1 MHVDQAGRH
10 YTTMGGERR
19 SYPTYLLRRSYR
31 DEQGRPRK
39 ETLANL
45 TGLPPESI
53 EALRATLKGRTLVDA
68 EAEFE
73 AERSVPHGDAAA
85 AHVMAARLGL
95 RDLLG
100 PACAERD
107 IAYALVVSRAVRPAP
122 KLATARWWA
131 GGDTT
136 LGADLG
142 VAAASTDEVYAAMD
156 WLTARQRQIEAKLAA
171 RHLAAGGIAMFD
183 LSSSWVEGSC
193 CELAAFGHSRDGKR
207 GRRQI
212 EYGLLT
218 DPVGRPVAV
227 EVLAGNTADPESFK
241 TAVTRIRGDFGIE
254 RLIMVGDRGMI
265 TGTRIED
272 LRKLPGMGWVT
283 ALKAPAIAKLAADD
297 GPLQMS
303 LFDVHNFAEITHPDY
318 PGERLVCCHNPVLQA
333 DRARTRAE
341 LLADTEAEL
350 AKIKASVSPGQLKDP
365 DKIGIRVGKVI
376 NTRKVAKHFILD
388 IGPGRLAWRRDE
400 EKIAAEAAL
409 DGIYVIRTSVPAG
422 ILDAAGAVA
431 AYKNLKHVERDF
443 RITKADDLDLRPI
456 HRPAHPPGQRPRR
469 PRPAVRPGQSQRR
482 SEAQRRWP
490 ARLPLPRPARPP
502 GHPRPADHHLRR
514 AADPEAHHPHARP
527 APRLRTTRHHSA
539 AGHHVASNSLA
550 TRQPGTPTPQIS
562 TPLPTIKI
570 NQVRPRAAGE
580 RDCYGSRVVRDHPDV
595 RPGVRRSL
603 QPSRV
608 VRRRGLPRHLM
619 A

>member
-10 YTTMGGERR
+10 YMTVGGERR

-53 EALRATLKGRTLVDA
+53 EALRATLRGRALVDA
-68 EAEFE
+68 EAAFE
-73 AERSVPHGDAAA
+73 VERSAPHGDAAA
-85 AHVMAARLGL
+85 AHVMAAKLGL
-95 RDLLG
+95 AQLLG
-100 PACAERD
+100 PACRERD
-107 IAYALVVSRAVRPAP
+107 IAYALVLSRAVRPRP

-142 VAAASTDEVYAAMD
+142 VADASTDEIYAAMD
-156 WLTARQRQIEAKLAA
+156 WLTARQRQVEKKLAA
-171 RHLAAGGIAMFD
+171 RHLAEGGIAMFD

-207 GRRQI
+207 GRRQV

-218 DPVGRPVAV
+218 DPAGRPVAA
-227 EVLAGNTADPESFK
+227 EVFAGNTSDPDSFK
-241 TAVTRIRGDFGIE
+241 TAITRVRADFGIE

-265 TGTRIED
+265 TGTRIDD
-272 LRKLPGMGWVT
+272 LRKLPGMDWVT
-283 ALKAPAIAKLAADD
+283 ALKAPAIAKLAAED

-303 LFDVHNFAEITHPDY
+303 LFDTQHFAEITHPDY
-318 PGERLVCCHNPVLQA
+318 PGERLICCHNPVLEA

-341 LLADTEAEL
+341 LLADTERDL
-350 AKIKASVSPGQLKDP
+350 TKIKAPVDAGRLKDP

-376 NTRKVAKHFILD
+376 NRRKVAKHFILD

-400 EKIAAEAAL
+400 EKIAAETAL
-409 DGIYVIRTSVPAG
+409 DGIYVIRTSVPSS
-422 ILDAAGAVA
+422 ILDAAAAVT

-456 HRPAHPPGQRPRR
+456 HHYLAGR
-469 PRPAVRPGQSQRR
+469 VRGHVLICMLACYLTWHLRQALAELTFTDQHIPQPTDPVAP
-482 SEAQRRWP
+482 AQRSAEAKAKDG
-490 ARLPLPRPARPP
+490 ARHNRDGLPVYRYRDL
-502 GHPRPADHHLRR
+502 L
-514 AADPEAHHPHARP
+514 AH
-527 APRLRTTRHHSA
+527 
-539 AGHHVASNSLA
+539 LA
-550 TRQPGTPTPQIS
+550 TLDRQTITFAGRPLQKLTTPTPIQRRAFELLGAAI
-562 TPLPTIKI
+562 PLTIK
-570 NQVRPRAAGE
+570 
-580 RDCYGSRVVRDHPDV
+580 
-595 RPGVRRSL
+595 
-603 QPSRV
+603 
-608 VRRRGLPRHLM
+608 
-619 A
+619 

>member
-10 YTTMGGERR
+10 YTTAGGERR

-53 EALRATLKGRTLVDA
+53 EALRATLKAAPWWTRRRRLRWAAGAAWLRGRGARDGL
-68 EAEFE
+68 EAG
-73 AERSVPHGDAAA
+73 V
-85 AHVMAARLGL
+85 

-107 IAYALVVSRAVRPAP
+107 IAYALVVSRAVRPRP

-142 VAAASTDEVYAAMD
+142 VAGASTDEIYAAMD
-156 WLTARQRQIEAKLAA
+156 WLTARQRQIERQLAA

-183 LSSSWVEGSC
+183 LSSSWVEGAK

-207 GRRQI
+207 GRRQV

-218 DPVGRPVAV
+218 DPAGRPVAV
-227 EVLAGNTADPESFK
+227 EVFPGNTPDPESFK
-241 TAVTRIRGDFGIE
+241 TAVTRVRADFGTE
-254 RLIMVGDRGMI
+254 QLIMVGDRGMI
-265 TGTRIED
+265 TGTRIDD
-272 LRKLPGMGWVT
+272 LRKLPGMDWVT

-303 LFDVHNFAEITHPDY
+303 LFDTQNFAEITHPDY
-318 PGERLVCCHNPVLQA
+318 PGERLICCHNPALEA

-350 AKIKASVSPGQLKDP
+350 AKIKASADAGRLTDP
-365 DKIGIRVGKVI
+365 SKIGLRVGKVI
-376 NTRKVAKHFILD
+376 NKRKVGKHFLLD
-388 IGPGRLAWRRDE
+388 IGPGHLAWRRDE
-400 EKIAAEAAL
+400 QKIAAEAAL
-409 DGIYVIRTSVPAG
+409 DGIYVIRTSVPAS
-422 ILDAAGAVA
+422 ILDAPAAVT

-456 HRPAHPPGQRPRR
+456 HHYLADRVRGHVLICMLACYLTWHLRQALAELTFTDQHIPQHSDPVAPAQRSDQAKAKDGAKRNHNGLPIYRYRDLLTHLATLDRQTITFNGQPINKLTTST
-469 PRPAVRPGQSQRR
+469 PVQRR
-482 SEAQRRWP
+482 AFE
-490 ARLPLPRPARPP
+490 LLGTTVPLAI
-502 GHPRPADHHLRR
+502 
-514 AADPEAHHPHARP
+514 
-527 APRLRTTRHHSA
+527 T
-539 AGHHVASNSLA
+539 
-550 TRQPGTPTPQIS
+550 
-562 TPLPTIKI
+562 
-570 NQVRPRAAGE
+570 
-580 RDCYGSRVVRDHPDV
+580 
-595 RPGVRRSL
+595 
-603 QPSRV
+603 
-608 VRRRGLPRHLM
+608 
-619 A
+619 

>member
-10 YTTMGGERR
+10 YTTAGGERR

-68 EAEFE
+68 EAAF
-73 AERSVPHGDAAA
+73 AVERSVPHGDVAA
-85 AHVMAARLGL
+85 AHVMASKLGL

-107 IAYALVVSRAVRPAP
+107 IAYALVVSRAVRPRP

-136 LGADLG
+136 LSADLG
-142 VAAASTDEVYAAMD
+142 VAGASTDEIYAAMD
-156 WLTARQRQIEAKLAA
+156 WLTARQRQIQRQLAA

-183 LSSSWVEGSC
+183 LSSSWVEGAK

-207 GRRQI
+207 GRRQV

-227 EVLAGNTADPESFK
+227 EVFPGNTPDPESFK
-241 TAVTRIRGDFGIE
+241 TAVTRVRADFGIE
-254 RLIMVGDRGMI
+254 QLIMVGDRGMI
-265 TGTRIED
+265 TGTRIDD
-272 LRKLPGMGWVT
+272 LRKLPGMDWVT

-303 LFDVHNFAEITHPDY
+303 LFDTQNFAEIAHPDY
-318 PGERLVCCHNPVLQA
+318 PGERLICCHNPALEA

-350 AKIKASVSPGQLKDP
+350 AKIKASVDAGRLTDP
-365 DKIGIRVGKVI
+365 SKIGLRVGKVI
-376 NTRKVAKHFILD
+376 NKRKVGKHFLLD
-388 IGPGRLAWRRDE
+388 IGPGHLAWRRDE

-409 DGIYVIRTSVPAG
+409 DGIYVIRTSVPAS
-422 ILDAAGAVA
+422 ILDAATAVT

-456 HRPAHPPGQRPRR
+456 HHYLADRVRGHVLICMLACYLTWHLRQALAELTFTDQHIPQHGDPVAPAQRSDQAKAKDGAKRNRDGLPIYRYRDLLTHLATLDRQTITFNGRPIKKLTTSTP
-469 PRPAVRPGQSQRR
+469 VQRR
-482 SEAQRRWP
+482 AFELLGA
-490 ARLPLPRPARPP
+490 AVPLA
-502 GHPRPADHHLRR
+502 
-514 AADPEAHHPHARP
+514 
-527 APRLRTTRHHSA
+527 
-539 AGHHVASNSLA
+539 
-550 TRQPGTPTPQIS
+550 IS
-562 TPLPTIKI
+562 
-570 NQVRPRAAGE
+570 
-580 RDCYGSRVVRDHPDV
+580 
-595 RPGVRRSL
+595 
-603 QPSRV
+603 
-608 VRRRGLPRHLM
+608 
-619 A
+619 